1 MGSWTCRACSG
12 LSRSSGT
19 LGVILNSPEQRP
31 PAGGPGPLFSVPQH
45 FSFSNVPFLERSV
58 SPISGSG
65 PEFCGRLLE
74 AGQEVLPPVCWPWAV
89 LRGTSSPAR
98 FSGLKHPT
106 LRKPTSRRKTGT
118 ASSSLLGPPWGGVL
132 GLFPWIFATPTPSPC
147 HPFLEPVLK
156 EVRDWAWLGGTG
168 SCASWSHSG
177 TAPCRPTSH
186 HQAPEG
192 TCRGCPISI
201 PLFK

>member
-1 MGSWTCRACSG
+1 MSPSLSALSLLSQDRAQSSAGGCWRQARKSCHLSAGPG
-12 LSRSSGT
+12 LSSGALPPLLDSQGSSTQLSGSQQAVGR
-19 LGVILNSPEQRP
+19 LGQ
-31 PAGGPGPLFSVPQH
+31 PL
-45 FSFSNVPFLERSV
+45 VPFLAH
-58 SPISGSG
+58 
-65 PEFCGRLLE
+65 L
-74 AGQEVLPPVCWPWAV
+74 
-89 LRGTSSPAR
+89 
-98 FSGLKHPT
+98 
-106 LRKPTSRRKTGT
+106 
-118 ASSSLLGPPWGGVL
+118 GGVL

>member
-89 LRGTSSPAR
+89 LRGTPSPAR

-118 ASSSLLGPPWGGVL
+118 ASGSLLGPPWGCSWVVSMDLCYPHPIPLPPLLGTCPEGGEGL
-132 GLFPWIFATPTPSPC
+132 GLAWRDGILCQLEPFWHSTLPSHFPSP
-147 HPFLEPVLK
+147 
-156 EVRDWAWLGGTG
+156 G
-168 SCASWSHSG
+168 S
-177 TAPCRPTSH
+177 
-186 HQAPEG
+186 
-192 TCRGCPISI
+192 
-201 PLFK
+201 